1 MNKHFIVFLSMLSLA
16 TFSNAQV
23 AINTDGTLPDNSA
36 MLDVKSTSQ
45 GLLIPRMTMVQ
56 RNNIAGPA
64 TGLMVF
70 QTDNTPGFY
79 HNSGTPASPAWILSG
94 NGASWGLN
102 GNSGT
107 SATSN
112 FIGTTDNVPL
122 SFRVNNQKAG
132 AIEINTSN
140 TSLGYNSLNANV
152 GGNSNVAFGFN
163 ALLSND
169 YGDAN
174 CAIGSYALAYNTSG
188 NSNTAAGYAALANN
202 TYGGICTAVGEYALC
217 NNISGYGNSS
227 VGASS
232 LYSNTTGGSNIA
244 FGYNAL
250 YHNIDGSFNTAI
262 GYSTLSN
269 NRSNSRSVAI
279 GYNAMEYADSRS
291 TGRITYNTAIGYEAL
306 KGSNI
311 AINNTGQWNTAIGY
325 HSMLNNTSGSGNTAA
340 GVSSLLANTT
350 GSNNAVYGGNTLAT
364 NTTGQEN
371 AAFGNW
377 AMELNQ
383 TGNYNTACG
392 SHSLR
397 SNTTGYYN
405 TALGYHALYTNTT
418 GSNNT
423 GIGEYAFPTS
433 TATSNWTGIGSNVGS
448 SLSINNSV
456 ELGNTS
462 VTRIQ
467 GQVPMSLYSDERI
480 KDNIVANVPGL
491 DFILKLRP
499 VTYNLNIH
507 RQNEILYKG
516 QKNTEDWTGKYDI
529 EKIRMTGF
537 IAQEVAKASAEIGYD
552 FNGVDKPETADGLY
566 SLRYTEFVMPL
577 VKAVQELNEKIVI
590 QESAIMELK
599 QINERLRVQNEQ
611 LLQFMNR
618 TGNSS
623 SE

>member
-1 MNKHFIVFLSMLSLA
+1 MSTANQLM
-16 TFSNAQV
+16 AQV
-23 AINTDGTLPDNSA
+23 AINTDGSTPDNSA

-45 GLLIPRMTMVQ
+45 GLLIPRMTLAQ
-56 RNNIAGPA
+56 RNAIASPA
-64 TGLMVF
+64 NGLMIY

-79 HNSGTPASPAWILSG
+79 YNSGTPASPAWLISG
-94 NGASWGLN
+94 TGSGWGLT

-107 SATSN
+107 SSNN
-112 FIGTTDNVPL
+112 FIGTIDYTPL
-122 SFRVNNQKAG
+122 FFRVNNHKAG
-132 AIEINTSN
+132 SIEIDYSN
-140 TSLGYNSLNANV
+140 TSLGYQSLNANTDGV
-152 GGNSNVAFGFN
+152 SNAAFGYY
-163 ALLSND
+163 ALQANT
-169 YGDAN
+169 YGYYN
-174 CAIGSYALAYNTSG
+174 CAMGSFSLYRNTSG
-188 NSNTAAGYAALANN
+188 NSNTAVGHAALGSN
-202 TYGGICTAVGEYALC
+202 TSGAVCTAVGDFALY
-217 NNISGYGNSS
+217 NNISGYGNSAL
-227 VGASS
+227 GASS
-232 LYSNTTGGSNIA
+232 LFNNTSGESNVAFGNIA
-244 FGYNAL
+244 LLGNTV
-250 YHNIDGSFNTAI
+250 GSFNTAV
-262 GYSTLSN
+262 GTNAMSSN
-269 NRSNSRSVAI
+269 KANSQSVAI
-279 GYNAMEYADSRS
+279 GYKAMQYADNRT

-306 KGSNI
+306 RGSGT
-311 AINNTGQWNTAIGY
+311 AANNTGQWNTAIGY
-325 HSMLNNTSGSGNTAA
+325 QSMKNNTAGSGNTAT

-350 GSNNAVYGGNTLAT
+350 GSNNAVYGGNAMISNISGSD
-364 NTTGQEN
+364 NTSM
-371 AAFGNW
+371 GNW
-377 AMELNQ
+377 TLEENI
-383 TGNYNTACG
+383 TGNSNTACG
-392 SHSLR
+392 A
-397 SNTTGYYN
+397 Y
-405 TALGYHALYTNTT
+405 ALKANLT
-418 GSNNT
+418 GSNNVAV
-423 GIGEYAFPTS
+423 GDYALYS
-433 TATSNWTGIGSNVGS
+433 GTAGNYNSGVGPYAYPASLNLNNWSGFGYNAGN
-448 SLSINNSV
+448 SLSISNSV

-516 QKNTEDWTGKYDI
+516 RKNTEDWTGKYDI

-537 IAQEVAKASAEIGYD
+537 IAQEVAKASADIGYD

-618 TGNSS
+618 SGNSS